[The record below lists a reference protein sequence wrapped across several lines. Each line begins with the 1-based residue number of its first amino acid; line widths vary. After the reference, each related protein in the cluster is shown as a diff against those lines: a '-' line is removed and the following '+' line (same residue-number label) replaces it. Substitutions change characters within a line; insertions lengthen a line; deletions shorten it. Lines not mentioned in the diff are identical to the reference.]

1 MNRWSGKYPVSS
13 WSYDT
18 RYTSREGAWENNL
31 TSDYET
37 LYEYLT
43 DQLPDTPANA
53 DKRKRLR
60 ERGFVDESGK
70 VCVMVA
76 RPEVRDAIDNIPPVG
91 ESILRRFADAALEYA
106 MTEARRYPTQ
116 MQDLVVYES
125 TQSFIGA
132 AVALMTRDL
141 LFGRGVWK
149 PLTDAEK
156 AAVDLMVFSD
166 TLPAGE

>member
-1 MNRWSGKYPVSS
+1 MNRWSEKYPVSS

-18 RYTSREGAWENNL
+18 RFTTRKGAWENNL
-31 TSDYET
+31 TSDYEA

-76 RPEVRDAIDNIPPVG
+76 RNEVKEEIERIPPVS
-91 ESILRRFADAALEYA
+91 EDILRRFADAALEYA
-106 MTEARRYPTQ
+106 MTEARDYPPQ
-116 MQDLVVYES
+116 MQDLIVQEES
-125 TQSFIGA
+125 RAFSGSV
-132 AVALMTRDL
+132 VALMARKI
-141 LFGRGVWK
+141 LFDRGVWK
-149 PLTDAEK
+149 PLADAEK

-166 TLPAGE
+166 VLPTDE